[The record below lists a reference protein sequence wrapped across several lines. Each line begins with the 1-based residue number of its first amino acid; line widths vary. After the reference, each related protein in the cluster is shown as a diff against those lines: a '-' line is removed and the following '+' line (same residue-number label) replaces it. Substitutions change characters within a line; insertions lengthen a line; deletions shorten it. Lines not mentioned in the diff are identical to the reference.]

1 MPLYEADPNNSKKQI
16 PKAKGDNAYDRVRTP
31 NRCGLTKTPNAVIIG
46 NLTGDNVSFF
56 FGSSASYSATAN
68 LQADFPAQGVLHNGL
83 DGVPTGSIITSSF
96 YEDFGKPAAGTT
108 LNIHPTAYSCSKAD
122 STQIHFVY
130 SSGLRTGPY

>member
-56 FGSSASYSATAN
+56 
-68 LQADFPAQGVLHNGL
+68 LHNGL